1 MIDSFDQNP
10 VFYSRLQRRLHWLVL
25 ILLLVQY
32 ALQLPMRAAM
42 AAIDDQETLTFVQFL
57 VTTVHTWGGVSIA
70 ALMCWR
76 WQLRKRAVP
85 PAAGQ
90 LSPFRSKW
98 VKAHH
103 VTLYAVLILMA
114 LSGTCHYYLGWALAA
129 RWHELGKWL
138 LLVLIGVHIAGAI
151 SHLGNGNRVLQRM
164 MGRNSLR

>member
-1 MIDSFDQNP
+1 
-10 VFYSRLQRRLHWLVL
+10 
-25 ILLLVQY
+25 
-32 ALQLPMRAAM
+32 M

-76 WQLRKRAVP
+76 WQLRKRAVQP
-85 PAAGQ
+85 VAGQ

-103 VTLYAVLILMA
+103 VMLYAVLILMA
-114 LSGTCHYYLGWALAA
+114 LSGACHYYLGWVWAA

-164 MGRNSLR
+164 MGRNRLR